1 MSVLLVLV
9 GLALA
14 AIGATASVAIVAA
27 SRLELTRWVAR
38 RLSGA
43 TSAATLLSRP
53 GDLASAA
60 SALLA
65 LGVTLAGVAAPWA
78 LATSS
83 PGVTVGAEV
92 LVGVPLIGFVAYFL
106 PRAVGRRWPESL
118 VRALVPRLRAAAGL
132 FGRIVRGRIATERA
146 DLTPLFRDAASAG
159 LAREDELEIVTGV
172 MAFADRTV
180 REAMTP
186 RTRMVAAREG
196 ATTAE
201 LAALV
206 TSSGYTRIP
215 LHRGSVDEI
224 VGMVHAFDV
233 IKAGPG
239 GTVRVR
245 PVAQLPASR
254 RCADA
259 LLDLRREG
267 RHLAVVLDEYGGT
280 AGIVTM
286 EDLLELLV
294 GEIFD
299 ELDEPR
305 PSPPAATKG
314 VLVVDASHPL
324 RAVAEHF
331 ELVLD
336 APPRTETIGGYLA
349 WAAGRIPQPGERL
362 VVGALEFDVLEATAS
377 RLVRLVVR
385 SCGPASPADQR
396 PERPDRASGAGESR
410 RA

>member
-9 GLALA
+9 GVALA
-14 AIGATASVAIVAA
+14 AVGATAAVAIVAA

-38 RLSGA
+38 RLHGA
-43 TSAATLLSRP
+43 DSAATLLSRP

-60 SALLA
+60 SALVA
-65 LGVTLAGVAAPWA
+65 LGVTMAGVAAPWA
-78 LATSS
+78 LAGTG
-83 PGVTVGAEV
+83 PGVAVGAEV
-92 LVGVPLIGFVAYFL
+92 LLGVPLIGLAAYFF
-106 PRAVGRRWPESL
+106 PRAAGRRWPETI
-118 VRALVPRLRAAAGL
+118 VRALVPRLRPAAGV
-132 FGRIVRGRIATERA
+132 FGRIVRGRLATQRA
-146 DLTPLFRDAASAG
+146 DLTPLFHDAASAG

-186 RTRMVAAREG
+186 RTRVVAAREG

-201 LAALV
+201 LAALLV
-206 TSSGYTRIP
+206 SSGYTRIP
-215 LHRGSVDEI
+215 LHRGSLDEI

-239 GTVRVR
+239 GSVRVR
-245 PVAQLPASR
+245 PVAQLPATR

-259 LLDLRREG
+259 LLELRREG

-280 AGIVTM
+280 AGVVTL

-299 ELDEPR
+299 EMDEPR
-305 PSPPAATKG
+305 ASLSAGTGG
-314 VLVVDASHPL
+314 VLVLDASHPL
-324 RAVAEHF
+324 AAVAEHF
-331 ELVLD
+331 DVVLE
-336 APPRTETIGGYLA
+336 APPRTETVGGYLA

-362 VVGALEFDVLEATAS
+362 VAGGLEFDVLEATAS
-377 RLVRLVVR
+377 RVVRLVVR
-385 SCGPASPADQR
+385 RAGPGLPGGQRPGGPA
-396 PERPDRASGAGESR
+396 
-410 RA
+410 